1 MSFGSWDEFEK
12 LLYNLSYRAGYKA
25 KRGERKKSS
34 PLISP
39 AVYTSGGT
47 RSNANVSCWG
57 GWAAL
62 DVDEYTLSFEETVNQ
77 YRAYQFICYSTASS
91 TKEKPKFRMVFP
103 LSEIVVADKIRHFWF
118 ALNKHFNS
126 IADEQTKDLS
136 RMYYVPAQYPNAHN
150 FIFRNKGEVM
160 NPDNIMDQ
168 HSWSEKPSIS
178 FLDKLPE
185 AMRAEVINHRKAQLN
200 NTHVHWTSYLDCPF
214 VNKNLINE
222 YKSISSID
230 GSGRYRMIY
239 KIMTSIACNAIKRR
253 YPISGM
259 QIAEMVRSLDMDTSR
274 LYQKRP
280 LHTEADRAIEFAYK
294 SVMLS

>member
-1 MSFGSWDEFEK
+1 
-12 LLYNLSYRAGYKA
+12 
-25 KRGERKKSS
+25 
-34 PLISP
+34 
-39 AVYTSGGT
+39 
-47 RSNANVSCWG
+47 
-57 GWAAL
+57 
-62 DVDEYTLSFEETVNQ
+62 
-77 YRAYQFICYSTASS
+77 
-91 TKEKPKFRMVFP
+91 MVFP
-103 LSEIVVADKIRHFWF
+103 LNETVAANKIRHFWY

-150 FIFRNKGEVM
+150 FIFTNKGEVM
-160 NPDNIMDQ
+160 NPNDIMDQ

-185 AMRAEVINHRKAQLN
+185 AMRAEVINHRKEQLN

-214 VNKNLINE
+214 VNKKLISE

-239 KIMTSIACNAIKRR
+239 KIMTSIACNAIKKR
-253 YPISGM
+253 YPISGP
-259 QIAEMVRSLDMDTSR
+259 QIAEMIRDLDMDTSR

-280 LHTEADRAIEFAYK
+280 LNTEADRAIEFAYK

>member
-1 MSFGSWDEFEK
+1 
-12 LLYNLSYRAGYKA
+12 
-25 KRGERKKSS
+25 
-34 PLISP
+34 
-39 AVYTSGGT
+39 
-47 RSNANVSCWG
+47 
-57 GWAAL
+57 
-62 DVDEYTLSFEETVNQ
+62 
-77 YRAYQFICYSTASS
+77 
-91 TKEKPKFRMVFP
+91 MVFP
-103 LSEIVVADKIRHFWF
+103 LNQTVAANKIRHFWY

-150 FIFRNKGEVM
+150 FIFTNEGEVM
-160 NPDNIMDQ
+160 NPNDIMDQ
-168 HSWSEKPSIS
+168 HSWSEKPSSS

-185 AMRAEVINHRKAQLN
+185 SMRTEVINHRKEQLN

-214 VNKNLINE
+214 VNKKLISE

-239 KIMTSIACNAIKRR
+239 KIMTSIACNAIKKR
-253 YPISGM
+253 YPINGT
-259 QIAEMVRSLDMDTSR
+259 QIAEMIRDLDMDTSR

-280 LHTEADRAIEFAYK
+280 LNTEADRAIEFAYK